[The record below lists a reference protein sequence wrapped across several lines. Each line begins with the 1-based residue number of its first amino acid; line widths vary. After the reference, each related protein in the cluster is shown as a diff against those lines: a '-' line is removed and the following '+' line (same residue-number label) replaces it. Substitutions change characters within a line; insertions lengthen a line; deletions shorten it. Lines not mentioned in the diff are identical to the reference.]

1 MQSGARGTAGAAI
14 DGAVSLFEPVTL
26 DELDGVLVDRLDTKY
41 LLAAEAIPELLAAL
55 AGPYRVLDI
64 DGERVHGYETVYFDT
79 PAFDLYRAH
88 HAGRPNRYKVRSR
101 RYGTTGKAVLEV
113 KQRMKR
119 SRTVKRRMAMP
130 GLVHVLDEPARSF
143 IAEAIAGA
151 PPATLVPRLECTFS
165 RVTLAD
171 AACSER
177 LTIDLDLAFR
187 SGERVAGLAGVAVIE
202 RKRPEGA
209 AGSAFTSLARSR
221 GVRAS
226 AFSKYCIGVALVHE
240 GIKHNRFNRQLARA
254 ERIGGREV
262 ACLVSSAIT

>member
-1 MQSGARGTAGAAI
+1 MEPGARGTAAAAI
-14 DGAVSLFEPVTL
+14 EGPLSLFEPVTL
-26 DELDGVLVDRLDTKY
+26 DELDGLLVDRLDTKY
-41 LLAAEAIPELLAAL
+41 LFAAEAIPGLLAAL
-55 AGPYRVLDI
+55 GGHYRVLEI
-64 DGERVHGYETVYFDT
+64 DGVRVHGYETVYFDT
-79 PAFDLYRAH
+79 PAFDLYHAH

-101 RYGTTGKAVLEV
+101 RYGTTGSAVLEV

-119 SRTVKRRMAMP
+119 SRTLKRRMAMP
-130 GLVHVLDEPARSF
+130 GLVHVLDEGARSF
-143 IAEAIAGA
+143 VADAIAGA
-151 PPATLVPRLECTFS
+151 PPAALVPRLECTFS
-165 RVTLAD
+165 RITLAD

-187 SGERVAGLAGVAVIE
+187 WGEQLAGVPGLAVVE

-209 AGSAFTSLARSR
+209 AGSPFTSLARLA

-254 ERIGGREV
+254 ERLGGREV
-262 ACLVSSAIT
+262 ACLVS